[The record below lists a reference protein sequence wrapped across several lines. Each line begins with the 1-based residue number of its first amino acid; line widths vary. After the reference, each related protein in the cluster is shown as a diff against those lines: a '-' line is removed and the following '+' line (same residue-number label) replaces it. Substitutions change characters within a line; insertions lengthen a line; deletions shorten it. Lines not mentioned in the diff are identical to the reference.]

1 MENNLMDTKRGKGVG
16 DEMNWVIRIDI
27 ITSPIAQQ

>member
-1 MENNLMDTKRGKGVG
+1 MDTKRGKGVG
-16 DEMNWVIRIDI
+16 DEMNWEIRTDI